1 MRRQIMQ
8 RLIGFAAVAAATITF
23 SSTAPAQERDWHE
36 ISVQASGVVTRNSQG
51 NDIVRHTTDSGGILI
66 NYRFHLNNWLA
77 AEANY
82 GYNRNTHQ
90 FFTSGGPFGVQANA
104 HQTTGALVVTLP
116 SAVNRAE
123 PYILG
128 GVGALT
134 FDPRFSDLGTIGA
147 PRQQTRPAFV
157 YGLGS
162 NFNLT
167 PNLALRL
174 EYRGLVYRSPDF
186 GMTMLNSRTTTHTA
200 VPSVGFTVRF

>member
-1 MRRQIMQ
+1 VSA
-8 RLIGFAAVAAATITF
+8 L
-23 SSTAPAQERDWHE
+23 AQERDWHE

-51 NDIVRHTTDSGGILI
+51 NDITRHTTDSGGVLI
-66 NYRFHLNNWLA
+66 NYRFHFNNWLA

-90 FFTSGGPFGVQANA
+90 YFTSGGPFGVQANA

-123 PYILG
+123 PYVLAG
-128 GVGALT
+128 AGVIT
-134 FDPRFSDLGTIGA
+134 FNPRFSDLGTIGA
-147 PRQQTRPAFV
+147 AGQQTRPTFV
-157 YGLGS
+157 YGLGT

-167 PNLALRL
+167 PALALRL

-186 GMTMLNSRTTTHTA
+186 GLTMLDSRTTTHTA
-200 VPSVGFTVRF
+200 QPSVGFTFRF